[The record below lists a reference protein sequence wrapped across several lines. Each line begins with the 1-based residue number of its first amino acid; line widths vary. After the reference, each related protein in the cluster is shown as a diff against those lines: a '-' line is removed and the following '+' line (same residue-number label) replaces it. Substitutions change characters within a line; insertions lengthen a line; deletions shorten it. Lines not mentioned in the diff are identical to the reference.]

1 MALNLISPTVFTTA
15 ILVGDTTNN
24 NGGSPDNIPVLTV
37 NAQGT
42 VSAAVE
48 IQGNDGALLL
58 SRLTN
63 GEVAALNPE
72 DGMILYDSV
81 NDQFVGYQAGVWQ
94 AFAAGPFVMQF
105 RWVEITSSTV
115 MAPNTGYFVN
125 SSALAT
131 LTMPAIMNTGDV
143 IKVVRV
149 GSGDFLIQQLDGQQI
164 QFGNQATTLGVSGS
178 IQSQNIGDA
187 IDIVCWTPISNFVVL
202 DADGSDFLIN

>member
-24 NGGSPDNIPVLTV
+24 SGGSPDNLPVLTINDEGV
-37 NAQGT
+37 

-58 SRLTN
+58 SRLTPA
-63 GEVAALNPE
+63 ETATLNPE
-72 DGMILYDSV
+72 DGMMLYDSV
-81 NDQFVGYQAGVWQ
+81 NDQFLGYQAGAWL
-94 AFAAGPFVMQF
+94 AFAAGPFIMSF
-105 RWVEITSSTV
+105 HWVEITGSTV

-125 SSALAT
+125 SAGLAT

-149 GSGDFLIQQLDGQQI
+149 GAGDFLIQQLAGQQI
-164 QFGNQATTLGVSGS
+164 QFGNQTTSVGIPGS

-187 IDIVCWTPISNFVVL
+187 VEIICRTPIINFVVL
-202 DADGSDFLIN
+202 DCMGNLIIN